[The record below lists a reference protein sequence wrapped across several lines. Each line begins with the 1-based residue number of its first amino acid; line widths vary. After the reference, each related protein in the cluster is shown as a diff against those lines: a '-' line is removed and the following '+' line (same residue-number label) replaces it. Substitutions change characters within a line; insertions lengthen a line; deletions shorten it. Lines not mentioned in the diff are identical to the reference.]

1 MSENKSMSSIAHR
14 INKSYML
21 RTVRVLLLCNLLL
34 CALLLGVWCYASE
47 QAADR
52 FTPWRERAITWDQNV
67 SLFKRID
74 TITYTFETQDGEM
87 HSVSDPDYFSLC
99 RRAMPVLLI
108 GELLIVLNQRRA
120 GMKKAQKLLQ
130 PLETM
135 AETALEMS
143 RTRFDMEKLHTLE
156 NAIAG
161 VNPDVPDTVLQTGE
175 QELQGLEKAVNDLMN
190 RMRLSYQEQTRFV
203 SDASHELRT
212 PIAVIQ
218 GYADMLSRWG
228 KDDPTVL
235 EEGITAI
242 KSESAHMN
250 KLIEQLLFLAR
261 GDSGRTR
268 MTMENTDLSSLVKE
282 VHEEF
287 GMIHPD
293 RDWRMQADTQVF
305 ALCDSAMIKQTLRIL
320 TENAVKYTAESD
332 TITLRALIHKG
343 MPALEVQDNGIGIA
357 EKDLPRIFDRFYRA
371 DPNRTRKTGGT
382 GLGLSIAKWIVEQHG
397 GHFDVLSRPEFGTRI
412 TVCLPQK
419 KETSSNRTNT

>member
-1 MSENKSMSSIAHR
+1 MSDNRRMSSIAHR
-14 INKSYML
+14 INKSYMR
-21 RTVRVLLLCNLLL
+21 RTVWMILLCDLLL
-34 CALLLGVWCYASE
+34 CALLAGTWCYAAEEASGGF
-47 QAADR
+47 QTKRQRNLAWDSSVP
-52 FTPWRERAITWDQNV
+52 FPERV
-67 SLFKRID
+67 D
-74 TITYTFETQDGEM
+74 TITYTFETENGEM
-87 HSVSDPDYFSLC
+87 RRVSGQAYFSLC
-99 RRAMPVLLI
+99 RRGMPFLLI
-108 GELLIVLNQRRA
+108 GEALIVLHQHRA
-120 GMKKAQKLLQ
+120 GKKRAQKLLQ
-130 PLETM
+130 PLERM

-143 RTRFDMEKLHTLE
+143 RTRFDREKLHTLE

-161 VNPDVPDTVLQTGE
+161 VNPDAPDTVLHTGDR
-175 QELQGLEKAVNDLMN
+175 ELQGLEKAVNDLMG

-235 EEGITAI
+235 EEGIAAI

-268 MTMENTDLSSLVKE
+268 MTMENTDLSALVKE

-287 GMIHPD
+287 GMIHPE
-293 RDWRMQADTQVF
+293 RNWRLQADTPVW
-305 ALCDSAMIKQTLRIL
+305 AVCDYAMIKQTLRIL
-320 TENAVKYTAESD
+320 TENAVKYTAEAD
-332 TITLRALIHKG
+332 TVTLRARMHKG

-382 GLGLSIAKWIVEQHG
+382 GLGLSIAKWIVEQHS
-397 GHFDVLSRPEFGTRI
+397 GHFDVLSRPDFGTRI

-419 KETSSNRTNT
+419 KDGQISK